1 MIFPC
6 PCAPYIPT
14 LCTISGRAQVQN
26 NLSLLLGYQLLI
38 LPMGH
43 AAGGG
48 TFFHSLRFQSKSFL
62 EALDSV
68 LKHFKKRKF
77 IR

>member
-26 NLSLLLGYQLLI
+26 NLSLLLGYQLVI

-48 TFFHSLRFQSKSFL
+48 TFFHSLRF
-62 EALDSV
+62 
-68 LKHFKKRKF
+68 
-77 IR
+77 